1 MMDDSRQVILALG
14 SNSEQ
19 EVNMY
24 KAKALLVALLGTIDF
39 SKVVWTQPIG
49 IRSNDFLNCLAVSRT
64 SLDVARLNSALKKI
78 EHLCGDTS
86 ENRKSNVVKMD
97 IDILRYDTTIMHE
110 KDWDR
115 PYILSLLDE
124 MKPIL
129 DSDTCR

>member
-24 KAKALLVALLGTIDF
+24 KAKALLVALFGTIDF

-86 ENRKSNVVKMD
+86 ENRKENVVKMD

-124 MKPIL
+124 MKPML